1 MKKVAIV
8 GLGWLG
14 LPLARALLSD
24 DIEVTGTKTTP
35 DGIAAAR
42 AMGIDCYSL
51 QLTPELI
58 CDADDLQQLLDGT
71 DALIVLLPPSKINV
85 ADYIDAVQ
93 QLVDTALVFHVPRV
107 IFTSSTSVYGSAS
120 GEIDENSD
128 LQAET
133 ASAQALIKVENWL
146 HDLPNIS
153 VDILRLAGLVGNNR
167 HAGRFLA
174 GKKSLKGATQPV
186 NIVHQD
192 DVIEAIRL
200 LLKQPQ
206 GGHVYNLCAPE
217 HPTRANFYRQATQ
230 SLNLELP
237 EFAKEGEGVAGK
249 EVNGNCICEEL
260 GFEYQYPNP
269 IDMPMSL

>member
-24 DIEVTGTKTTP
+24 GMEVTGTKTTP

-42 AMGIDCYSL
+42 AMGIDCYAL
-51 QLTPELI
+51 QLTPELV
-58 CDADDLQQLLDGT
+58 CEADDLQQLLGDAN
-71 DALIVLLPPSKINV
+71 ALIVLLPPSKINV
-85 ADYIDAVQ
+85 VAYVDAIQ
-93 QLVDTALVFHVPRV
+93 QLVDTALAFHVPRV
-107 IFTSSTSVYGSAS
+107 IFTSSTSVYGNAS

-133 ASAQALIKVENWL
+133 ASAQALINVENWL

-153 VDILRLAGLVGNNR
+153 VDILRLAGLVGENR

-206 GGHVYNLCAPE
+206 GGHVYNLSAPE
-217 HPTRANFYRQATQ
+217 HPQRANFYRQAAQ

-237 EFAKEGEGVAGK
+237 EFAEEVEEFAGK
-249 EVNGNCICEEL
+249 EVKGNRICEDL

-269 IDMPMSL
+269 IEMPMSL